1 MKKLIIK
8 NICLSIIVVGLSIGC
23 IRYNI
28 NAHTEQKEEVKVLT
42 DTVKPKV
49 KVLQNNLSFYE
60 FEDFDYLDYVEVINN
75 TESCTLLVKNKEEA
89 YAPGKK
95 TVEIEAIDSSG
106 NTWSVYLFVNITS
119 NEDWNNYVNSNT
131 YNYAYR
137 KLAND
142 NLINTKGYADVN
154 AFELAKSFVGMKGAC
169 NTVAQAF
176 IDAYLGS
183 GYDVL
188 NTYPITLEEARPG
201 DIIYYSNGGLGE
213 QHYATYLGGSSALQ
227 GNINGTTVIGSV
239 YMSHGSTPQFKRLV
253 GLQ

>member
-1 MKKLIIK
+1 MRKLIIK
-8 NICLSIIVVGLSIGC
+8 IICLVFIVIGLSISC

-28 NAHTEQKEEVKVLT
+28 DAHDEQEEVVSTDTIKPQVKVL
-42 DTVKPKV
+42 K
-49 KVLQNNLSFYE
+49 NNLAFYE
-60 FEDFDYLDYVEVINN
+60 FEDFDYLDYVEATDNSG
-75 TESCTLLVKNKEEA
+75 SCTLIVKNKEEA
-89 YAPGKK
+89 YRPGKK
-95 TVEIEAIDSSG
+95 TVEVEAIDSSG

-119 NEDWNNYVNSNT
+119 NEEWNNYVNSNT
-131 YNYAYR
+131 YNYTYR
-137 KLAND
+137 ELTND

-169 NTVAQAF
+169 NVVAQAF